1 MRSILPL
8 SNHSGTGSEKPSDSY
23 SCPAR
28 EPESIDWLAEFDQAY
43 ALAKT
48 TGDKSIDWLAEFD
61 QAYALDKTS
70 LQSLSESAS
79 HPASSLDEFESCET
93 RAESRLVER
102 EQSLVQ
108 NGLSRSHGLNP
119 DLVCGVTID
128 LTTGDILTHSP
139 IELLRS
145 LSQEEM
151 TAIVGGIAAPMIEL

>member
-1 MRSILPL
+1 MLERLLVWSVSMRSILPL

-28 EPESIDWLAEFDQAY
+28 EPE
-43 ALAKT
+43 
-48 TGDKSIDWLAEFD
+48 SIDWLAEFD